1 MTTAAPHRPAPETTA
16 DAPTG
21 IPTETAANGAS
32 PAPRRRLRP
41 VRKIAVA
48 VAGTVVIAA
57 GIVMLVI
64 PGPGVVVI
72 LAGIGLLGTEF
83 PAAKRVSDRAY
94 GYIKAAWAKIRRK
107 G

>member
-1 MTTAAPHRPAPETTA
+1 MTTTAPHRPAAETVAAAPAETGTTPE
-16 DAPTG
+16 P
-21 IPTETAANGAS
+21 
-32 PAPRRRLRP
+32 RRLRP

-94 GYIKAAWAKIRRK
+94 GYIKAAWAKVRRK
-107 G
+107 H

>member
-1 MTTAAPHRPAPETTA
+1 MTTTAPHRPAPETAA
-16 DAPTG
+16 DTPA
-21 IPTETAANGAS
+21 ETAAADAATA
-32 PAPRRRLRP
+32 APRGRLRP

-83 PAAKRVSDRAY
+83 PAAKRVSERCY
-94 GYIKAAWAKIRRK
+94 GYLRTAWAKIRRK
-107 G
+107 KD

>member
-1 MTTAAPHRPAPETTA
+1 MSTTAPPRPAPETAAET
-16 DAPTG
+16 
-21 IPTETAANGAS
+21 PTETDVPS
-32 PAPRRRLRP
+32 PAPKGRLRP

-94 GYIKAAWAKIRRK
+94 GYVKTVWAKVRRK
-107 G
+107 R

>member
-1 MTTAAPHRPAPETTA
+1 MTTTAPHRPAPEAETETGT
-16 DAPTG
+16 DAPAT
-21 IPTETAANGAS
+21 GAS
-32 PAPRRRLRP
+32 PAPRGGLRP

-94 GYIKAAWAKIRRK
+94 GYIKAAWAKVRRK
-107 G
+107 R